1 MWMTAAGARARRPDV
16 RLALRLGRRSSGIVA
31 ALLVAASLLAP
42 TAASAWQTAR
52 IEPRVD
58 NLDELLGACERKR
71 EEALDRNREVDAWVA
86 YKATLGEDVSKQA
99 AKGPVPAC
107 DSAAISA
114 QLGTAPPAV
123 WAMTVSGKGL
133 LYATVNLPSPAILV
147 SADGGHSWH
156 YRHLFLGGYNVEH
169 AVMLRGIA
177 YRDGLLAVASDAG
190 VLLSSDDGLTF
201 THALTGKSLW
211 AVAISPLANE
221 RLVAGG
227 DGTSFLSEDG
237 GATWSDLAFSRF
249 TRTLATKNPHRV
261 DHITSAAFDPDDDRN
276 VYFGT
281 GSHLYRFVLDA
292 PSVTSGRWQAMEGDA
307 TGHVLD
313 DSTVYNIEI
322 GERFMIST
330 CNGVYYLDRLGRDT
344 SREQADVS
352 WGKFRDST
360 FTKRGVGGPKGNLR
374 AYYVAED
381 PVDRDRVLVADFA
394 ALYEGTAD
402 GKGMRWKRVEDLPY
416 GSQLAGYPEYTSIA
430 WTRDGQTVVGSR
442 YRGIFVDDEPR
453 AADPG
458 PSCVLR

>member
-1 MWMTAAGARARRPDV
+1 MGMTAAGACPRRPDV
-16 RLALRLGRRSSGIVA
+16 RIGPHRLA
-31 ALLVAASLLAP
+31 ALLLAALALGA

-86 YKATLGEDVSKQA
+86 YKAGLGEDVSKQA

-114 QLGTAPPAV
+114 RLGSTTPAV
-123 WAMTVSGKGL
+123 WAMTTADGGL
-133 LYATVNLPSPAILV
+133 LYATVNLPLPAILV

-156 YRHLFLGGYNVEH
+156 YRHLFLGGYNVER
-169 AVMLRGIA
+169 ALMLRGIA

-190 VLLSSDDGLTF
+190 VLLSADGGLSF
-201 THALTGKSLW
+201 DHALPGKSLW
-211 AVAISPLANE
+211 AVAIAPQSSR

-227 DGTSFLSEDG
+227 DGTSFLSADG

-249 TRTLATKNPHRV
+249 TRSLATHNPHRI
-261 DHITSAAFDPDDDRN
+261 DHITSAAFDPDDSRT

-281 GSHLYRFVLDA
+281 GSHLYRFVLDGEDDGGGA
-292 PSVTSGRWQAMEGDA
+292 GGRWQAMEGTA
-307 TGHVLD
+307 AGRVLD

-330 CNGVYYLDRLGRDT
+330 CNGVYYLDRKDGNLGAPVSRD
-344 SREQADVS
+344 QADVS
-352 WGKFRDST
+352 WRKFRDAAFS
-360 FTKRGVGGPKGNLR
+360 KRGVGGPKGNLR
-374 AYYVAED
+374 AYFVAED

-394 ALYEGTAD
+394 ALYEGTDD
-402 GKGMRWKRVEDLPY
+402 GRGMRWKRVEDLPY

-430 WTRDGQTVVGSR
+430 WTRSGQTVVGSR
-442 YRGIFVDDEPR
+442 YRGIFVDDAERR
-453 AADPG
+453 AGPG

>member
-1 MWMTAAGARARRPDV
+1 MLLAAP
-16 RLALRLGRRSSGIVA
+16 
-31 ALLVAASLLAP
+31 LLAP

-52 IEPRVD
+52 IEARVD
-58 NLDELLGACERKR
+58 NLDELLGACARKR
-71 EEALDRNREVDAWVA
+71 EEALDSNREVDAWVA
-86 YKATLGEDVSKQA
+86 YKAGLGEDVSKQA
-99 AKGPVPAC
+99 AKRPVPAC
-107 DSAAISA
+107 DSATISA
-114 QLGTAPPAV
+114 RLATAPPAV
-123 WAMTVSGKGL
+123 WAMTVGGNGL

-147 SADGGHSWH
+147 SGDGGHSWH
-156 YRHLFLGGYNVEH
+156 YRHLFLGGYNVER

-190 VLLSSDDGLTF
+190 VLLSADDGLTF
-201 THALTGKSLW
+201 THALPGKSLW
-211 AVAISPLANE
+211 AVAISPLSNA

-237 GATWSDLAFSRF
+237 GTTWSDLAFSRF
-249 TRTLATKNPHRV
+249 TRLLATNNPHRV
-261 DHITSAAFDPDDDRN
+261 DHITSAAFDPDNDRN

-281 GSHLYRFVLDA
+281 GSHLYRFVLDTPA
-292 PSVTSGRWQAMEGDA
+292 AATGRWQAMEGNA
-307 TGHVLD
+307 GGHVLD

-330 CNGVYYLDRLGRDT
+330 CNGVYYLDRLGADT
-344 SREQADVS
+344 SRDQADVS
-352 WGKFRDST
+352 WGKFRDAT

-394 ALYEGTAD
+394 ALYEGTAN
-402 GKGMRWKRVEDLPY
+402 GKGMHWKRVEDLPY